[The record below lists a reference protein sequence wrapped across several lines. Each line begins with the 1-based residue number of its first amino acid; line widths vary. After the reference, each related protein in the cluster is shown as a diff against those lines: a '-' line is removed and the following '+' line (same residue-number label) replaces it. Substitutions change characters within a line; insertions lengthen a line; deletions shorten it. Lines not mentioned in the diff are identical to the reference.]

1 MKKALLSALIYCF
14 AIEPLCAQAPFTT
27 MDSVDINNINAAVLV
42 HGDMWW
48 NPTTELAH
56 CNFPNGSPKNIG
68 FASAIWMSGYDAGG
82 GLHVAAQT
90 YRQNGNDYWPGPLD
104 GSDTLTYATS
114 KSWDR
119 IWKVSRLNVQY
130 FNSLPVHNIANTPA
144 SILTWPGVG
153 NNYAVDSTG
162 TPLTMYAG
170 NTYAPF
176 VDLNGN
182 GVYEPLLGEYPDFPG
197 DQALWWIFSDNG
209 PAHTE
214 SNGKSL
220 GVEVQTMAYAY
231 NRGTLIDNVIYYQYK
246 IINRSAN
253 TYHNFR
259 LGLWA
264 DMDLGYYLDDFI
276 GFDSSYR
283 LGIIYNGTGDDGAS
297 GGHPLNSYGTNMP
310 QAGVT
315 LISLPG
321 DVGSA
326 YIPAGS
332 FDTYNNDNSDI
343 GNPHIDSSYN
353 YYLRAMQGN
362 GVHIT
367 GPLPG
372 THCIYG
378 HFADT
383 TTIFPTGSDVNYF
396 FPGDPSDTGGWSEC
410 ACGDVPGDRRFVLAS
425 NDFTVLPGS
434 TNEVVMALV
443 TTNLD
448 SMHACPGTS
457 FTDIK
462 IVADTAWEVYHNPP
476 APITEAVSNLSS
488 ANNINIYPD
497 PAHDKLYIENN
508 GTQNGEASVTIYN
521 TLGQVMN
528 VAMSS
533 SNATTTVSINEL
545 PAGVYYLQYR
555 NGNEQKNVKFIKD

>member
-1 MKKALLSALIYCF
+1 MRKALLSALICCI
-14 AIEPLCAQAPFTT
+14 AVSRLSAQAPFTT

-48 NPTTELAH
+48 NPITQVAH
-56 CNFPNGSPKNIG
+56 CSFPNGSPKNISM
-68 FASAIWMSGYDAGG
+68 ASAIWMSGYDAGG

-130 FNSLPVHNIANTPA
+130 FNSLPVHNVANTPS
-144 SILTWPGVG
+144 SILTWPGAG
-153 NNYAVDSTG
+153 NTYAVDSTG
-162 TPLTMYAG
+162 APLTMYTG

-182 GVYEPLLGEYPDFPG
+182 GIYEPLLGEYPDFPG

-209 PAHTE
+209 PTHTE
-214 SNGKSL
+214 SNGKPL
-220 GVEVQTMAYAY
+220 GVEVHTMAYAY

-315 LISLPG
+315 LVSLPG
-321 DVGSA
+321 DAAPA
-326 YIPAGS
+326 YVAAGS
-332 FDTYNNDNSDI
+332 FDTYNNDNSSI
-343 GNPHIDSSYN
+343 GLPFNDTTYN
-353 YYLRAMQGN
+353 YYLRSMTRN
-362 GVHIT
+362 GGHLKA
-367 GPLPG
+367 PLPG
-372 THCIYG
+372 TSCSVLV
-378 HFADT
+378 T
-383 TTIFPTGSDVNYF
+383 DVNYI
-396 FPGDPSDTGGWSEC
+396 FPGDPGDITQWFEC
-410 ACGDVPGDRRFVLAS
+410 RCGDAPGDRRFILAS

-448 SMHACPGTS
+448 SMHGCPGTS

-497 PAHDKLYIENN
+497 PAHDKLYIENKV
-508 GTQNGEASVTIYN
+508 TQNGEVSVTVYN
-521 TLGQVMN
+521 TLGQVMH
-528 VAMSS
+528 VETSCSS
-533 SNATTTVSINEL
+533 SNNTTTVNINEL